1 MIDEPMKSPEDD
13 EPEEKVGYGRP
24 PRQHQFKPGKS
35 GNPRGRPKG
44 AKGLKAELLAA
55 INEPVTITVN
65 GKPKRMRTLSLVLK
79 SLATQAAKGKIGAQR
94 ELITRVIEAFG
105 LEDERPTAKELS
117 DTDRL
122 ILARFLGEEPTHA
135 GMEVDDGS
143 KGPTGAA

>member
-1 MIDEPMKSPEDD
+1 MAEPIDDPEGG

-24 PRQHQFKPGKS
+24 PRQHQFPKGKS

-44 AKGLKAELLAA
+44 AKGLRAELLAA

-105 LEDERPTAKELS
+105 LEDERPSAKDLS

-122 ILARFLGEEPTHA
+122 IVAQFLGDQPTNA
-135 GMEVDDGS
+135 EDVGTS
-143 KGPTGAA
+143 KEGQTDAA

>member
-1 MIDEPMKSPEDD
+1 MAEPIDKLEGG

-24 PRQHQFKPGKS
+24 PRLHQFPKGKS

-79 SLATQAAKGKIGAQR
+79 SLATQAAKGKVSAADK
-94 ELITRVIEAFG
+94 LLKLVIEAFG
-105 LEDERPTAKELS
+105 LDDERPVSKELS

-122 ILARFLGEEPTHA
+122 ILSQFLGE
-135 GMEVDDGS
+135 DGS
-143 KGPTGAA
+143 VRKENTDGA